1 MKNFIFFSDERKP
14 IFDSKLKARIDSF
27 VLNVNSHENKNSAEP
42 SSSSSKSSQNS
53 KKYKIIPKNSSKKTE
68 EENNKGDDDGK
79 NDFSYGGSNLDALL
93 NQALQGTSRILGQ
106 KNSRAKFFC
115 TICEDQ
121 SDNLYRAVCEQ
132 CKIEEKLLCKSC
144 LIQFEDKGGSQF
156 NSILIFKVEIFGI
169 SAPCKK

>member
-1 MKNFIFFSDERKP
+1 MNRYSIIYENFYIFSDERKP

-27 VLNVNSHENKNSAEP
+27 VLNVSSHEDKNSAEP

-53 KKYKIIPKNSSKKTE
+53 KKYKITSTSENSSRKTE
-68 EENNKGDDDGK
+68 EKIYKDDDDGK

-121 SDNLYRAVCEQ
+121 SDNLYKAVCEQ

-144 LIQFEDKGGSQF
+144 LIQFEDNNGGSQ
-156 NSILIFKVEIFGI
+156 IKLKIFGQ
-169 SAPCKK
+169 

>member
-1 MKNFIFFSDERKP
+1 MKIFIFFSDERKP

-27 VLNVNSHENKNSAEP
+27 VLNVSSHEDKNSAEP

-53 KKYKIIPKNSSKKTE
+53 KKYKITSTSENSSRKTE
-68 EENNKGDDDGK
+68 EKIYKDDDDGK
-79 NDFSYGGSNLDALL
+79 NDFSYGGSDLDALL

-121 SDNLYRAVCEQ
+121 SDNLYKAVCEQ

-144 LIQFEDKGGSQF
+144 LIQFEDNNGGCQ
-156 NSILIFKVEIFGI
+156 IKLKIFGQ
-169 SAPCKK
+169 

>member
-27 VLNVNSHENKNSAEP
+27 VLNVSSHEDKNSAEP

-53 KKYKIIPKNSSKKTE
+53 KKYKITTSENSSKKTE

-121 SDNLYRAVCEQ
+121 SDNLYKAVCEQ

-144 LIQFEDKGGSQF
+144 LIQFEDNNGGSQ
-156 NSILIFKVEIFGI
+156 IKLKIFGQ
-169 SAPCKK
+169 

>member
-1 MKNFIFFSDERKP
+1 MKIFIFFSDERKP

-27 VLNVNSHENKNSAEP
+27 VLNVSSHEDKNSAEP

-53 KKYKIIPKNSSKKTE
+53 KKYKITTPENSSKKTE

-121 SDNLYRAVCEQ
+121 SDNLYKAVCEQ

-144 LIQFEDKGGSQF
+144 LIQFEDNNGGSQ
-156 NSILIFKVEIFGI
+156 IKLKIFGQ
-169 SAPCKK
+169 

>member
-1 MKNFIFFSDERKP
+1 MNRYSIIYENFYIFSDERKP

-27 VLNVNSHENKNSAEP
+27 VLNVSSHEDKNSAEP

-53 KKYKIIPKNSSKKTE
+53 KKYKITTPENSSKKTE

-121 SDNLYRAVCEQ
+121 SDNLYKAVCEQ

-144 LIQFEDKGGSQF
+144 LIQFEDNNGGSQ
-156 NSILIFKVEIFGI
+156 IKLKIFGQ
-169 SAPCKK
+169 

>member
-1 MKNFIFFSDERKP
+1 MKIFIFFSDERKP

-27 VLNVNSHENKNSAEP
+27 VLNVSSHENKNSAEP

-53 KKYKIIPKNSSKKTE
+53 KKYKITTSENSSKKTE

-121 SDNLYRAVCEQ
+121 SDNLYKAVCEQ

-144 LIQFEDKGGSQF
+144 LIQFEDNNGGCQ
-156 NSILIFKVEIFGI
+156 IKLKIFGQ
-169 SAPCKK
+169 

>member
-27 VLNVNSHENKNSAEP
+27 VLNVSSHEDKNSAEP

-53 KKYKIIPKNSSKKTE
+53 KKYKITSTSENSSRKTE
-68 EENNKGDDDGK
+68 EKIYKDDDDGK
-79 NDFSYGGSNLDALL
+79 NDFSYGGSDLDALL

-121 SDNLYRAVCEQ
+121 SDNLYKAVCEQ

-144 LIQFEDKGGSQF
+144 LIQFEDNNGGCQ
-156 NSILIFKVEIFGI
+156 IKLKIFGQ
-169 SAPCKK
+169 